1 MTPPVAPSKLP
12 PDFLSPTG
20 SLTPAAAGAIV
31 LLITNTLGAAF
42 GLPRALTALVL
53 SAIVG
58 ALIVARFKTTF
69 GARLG
74 YWIVNSLTIFA
85 VALGANGVKD
95 VSGNPL
101 GEEIIARF
109 STGDSIVIAPPPVE
123 PDAGMMTAGSGGN
136 GMDGGAG
143 STSGGRRLNSRN
155 TSADQMPSPLTL
167 VIAAITSSSLCRRS
181 LGMES
186 RPSRKAAARSRP

>member
-1 MTPPVAPSKLP
+1 MTPPNTAPKLP

-85 VALGANGVKD
+85 VALGANGVVRGLTSD
-95 VSGNPL
+95 M
-101 GEEIIARF
+101 
-109 STGDSIVIAPPPVE
+109 PPP
-123 PDAGMMTAGSGGN
+123 
-136 GMDGGAG
+136 GA
-143 STSGGRRLNSRN
+143 
-155 TSADQMPSPLTL
+155 
-167 VIAAITSSSLCRRS
+167 SSSFVAPWL
-181 LGMES
+181 
-186 RPSRKAAARSRP
+186 